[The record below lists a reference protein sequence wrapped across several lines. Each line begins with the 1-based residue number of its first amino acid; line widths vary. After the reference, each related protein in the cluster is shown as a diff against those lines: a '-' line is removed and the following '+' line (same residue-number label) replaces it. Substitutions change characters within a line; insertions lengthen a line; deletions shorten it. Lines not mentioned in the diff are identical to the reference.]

1 MYALSLNQRIRN
13 CAKFA
18 TQLQLMKSNLV
29 LPHYV
34 VVIQNPSSVFLNSN
48 RLLCISSVKD
58 SSFSYIYM

>member
-29 LPHYV
+29 LTHYV
-34 VVIQNPSSVFLNSN
+34 VVIQNPSVFLNSN

-58 SSFSYIYM
+58 SSFSYIYK